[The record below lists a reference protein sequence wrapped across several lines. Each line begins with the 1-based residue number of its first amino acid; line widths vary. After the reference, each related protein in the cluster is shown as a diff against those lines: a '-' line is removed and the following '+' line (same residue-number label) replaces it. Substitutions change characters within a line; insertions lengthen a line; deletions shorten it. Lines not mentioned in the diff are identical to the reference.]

1 MAKSK
6 SVRSK
11 GKLELSRYFQ
21 KFEKGD
27 KVSVVKEISIPADF
41 PERLQGRT
49 GVVDGMQGRSIIL
62 KIKDQAKEKTFLIA
76 PVHLKKIKNPQIK

>member
-1 MAKSK
+1 MAKTK
-6 SVRSK
+6 LIRTK

-27 KVSVVKEISIPADF
+27 KVSIVKEVSIPSDF

-49 GVVDGMQGRSIIL
+49 GIVEGMQGRSVIL
-62 KIKDQAKEKTFLIA
+62 KVKDQAKEKKLFIA
-76 PVHLKKIKNPQIK
+76 PIHLKKVVNNQ